1 MKQLNLEKK
10 VIAIFLILCIAAAV
24 SLSALFIVNHV
35 DHDCTG
41 EDCGVCQEISACLSA
56 LRRLT
61 ENVGGTVKLPAR
73 AAFLMLLAFLPF
85 LQAEIFTNTL
95 ITLKIRLNN

>member
-1 MKQLNLEKK
+1 MERLNLEKK
-10 VIAIFLILCIAAAV
+10 VIAIFLTLCIAAAV
-24 SLSALFIVNHV
+24 SLSALFIVSHV

-41 EDCGVCQEISACLSA
+41 EDCCVCQEISACLSA

-61 ENVGGTVKLPAR
+61 ENVGGTEKLPAR
-73 AAFLMLLAFLPF
+73 TALLMLLALLPF
-85 LQAEIFTNTL
+85 LRAESFTNTL

>member
-61 ENVGGTVKLPAR
+61 ENADGTAKLPAKT
-73 AAFLMLLAFLPF
+73 AFLMFFAFLSL